1 MANSIVRYSDADLNE
16 FKILIDEKL
25 AQAKQE
31 LEFMQEQIVE
41 LNENASEKQG
51 GNWFDDSSIHTEL
64 EMLSNMVIRQQQFIM
79 NLENALIRIKNKTYG
94 ICSVTG
100 QLIEKKRLLLV
111 PHATKSVAAKEIENA
126 EKAKQ
131 EAIAKAENEI
141 KDRTAAAAEKADKQ
155 AKIITKIVKKPTKS
169 ASAKA
174 APKEE
179 EELED
184 LDLDLDIDDDES
196 DYEDNMISGM
206 DMDEIPD
213 DQDYLNIYIPV

>member
-169 ASAKA
+169 TSAKA

-213 DQDYLNIYIPV
+213 DQDYFDK

>member
-213 DQDYLNIYIPV
+213 DQDYFDK

>member
-1 MANSIVRYSDADLNE
+1 MANSILRYSDADLNE
-16 FKILIDEKL
+16 FKTLIDEKM
-25 AQAKQE
+25 AQARQE
-31 LEFMQEQIVE
+31 LAFMQEQIVE

-64 EMLSNMVIRQQQFIM
+64 EMLNNMVIRQQQFIM

-126 EKAKQ
+126 EKARL
-131 EAIAKAENEI
+131 EAIAKAESES
-141 KDRTAAAAEKADKQ
+141 RERPAATTEKTEKQ
-155 AKIITKIVKKPTKS
+155 AKIITKIVKKPTKTS
-169 ASAKA
+169 SKA
-174 APKEE
+174 AAKDDDDIEDMELDLEIEE
-179 EELED
+179 E
-184 LDLDLDIDDDES
+184 ES
-196 DYEDNMISGM
+196 DYEDNIITGM

-213 DQDYLNIYIPV
+213 DQDYFDK